1 MVHVMSSFFFKRCS
15 FESADFPWYKMMM
28 SSRWRYSFANGT
40 FVMIF
45 GTMFFANLNPEKLW
59 GKYISFVLVSCC
71 MDSWKKS
78 VDLTPERNWSPFKR
92 CAWNPKQPFIN
103 GCDNW
108 MVPKSLQRK
117 WLFNQTF
124 LKTSCPGGNKP
135 LGKPIRSLSGV
146 TYPSGCRDSH
156 RGGAETVG
164 G

>member
-1 MVHVMSSFFFKRCS
+1 MSCQVFFLNVAHLSRLTSHGTKWWCRADGAIHLQMAPLSWFLGPCFLPTSIRKNS
-15 FESADFPWYKMMM
+15 EASTSALFWYPAAWTLGRNLWIWLR
-28 SSRWRYSFANGT
+28 SGT
-40 FVMIF
+40 GPHSKGVP
-45 GTMFFANLNPEKLW
+45 GTPNNH
-59 GKYISFVLVSCC
+59 
-71 MDSWKKS
+71 
-78 VDLTPERNWSPFKR
+78 
-92 CAWNPKQPFIN
+92 FIN